1 MKKSLEQSSRFISLS
16 GLSGVFVGLCG
27 LIGTYIMHNLVMSN
41 DTVADRQM
49 MNIISSFDYYNLSVH
64 VFVGEHLIFLSIYT
78 IIFAILLA
86 FYFTNKRSKREG
98 YPIWDSLIK
107 KQLSTFVLPL
117 LVGLMFVIRL
127 VTLANYGMIVP
138 ALLLFYGISLVNI
151 RGLTNG
157 DVGYLGYIFIV
168 LGIVNL
174 WLEGWGIL
182 FFGLGF
188 GLFHVIYGVVTF
200 YIYERQT
207 IKSIKYKGGRW

>member
-1 MKKSLEQSSRFISLS
+1 
-16 GLSGVFVGLCG
+16 
-27 LIGTYIMHNLVMSN
+27 
-41 DTVADRQM
+41 M

-78 IIFAILLA
+78 VIFAILTA

-98 YPIWDSLIK
+98 YPIWDSLIQ
-107 KQLSTFVLPL
+107 KQLTILSLPL
-117 LVGLMFVIRL
+117 IVGLMFIIRL

-138 ALLLFYGISLVNI
+138 ALLLFYGIALVNV
-151 RGLTNG
+151 RRLTNG
-157 DVGYLGYIFIV
+157 DVGFLGYSFIA

-188 GLFHVIYGVVTF
+188 GLFHLVYGIVTF
-200 YIYERQT
+200 MIYERHT
-207 IKSIKYKGGRW
+207 VKSIKYKGGRW